1 MKQQARAED
10 RTRILFVNH
19 VGQVS
24 GAENS
29 MLALLRHLDDD
40 QFHPRVA
47 VPREGPLASE
57 LGDLDIEVEFI
68 PRLRLQRTHNPV
80 SLAAQAAGFFNCRT
94 RLGAIVQD
102 FQPHVIHANSL
113 ISALVATTW
122 RFGMPPVIFHA
133 RDLSLPHRSTQW
145 AASGAASI
153 VAISECVRKAVIEI
167 APDEADRVEVIY
179 NGIDTDEF
187 APSRPPEQVRDAL
200 GVSADEILIGN
211 VGQLLPWKKQD
222 IFIRAASIVAD
233 RLPEAR
239 FVIVGAD
246 LFGENPQYVTSLR
259 QLAADS
265 GISERIIWAGYRD
278 DVADLIAAMDVMVHA
293 ADREPL
299 GRVIIESLA
308 VGTPCVAVNSAGPAE
323 IIEDMHSGLLTEPT
337 PEALAEGAL
346 TIATKPRLAADFTE
360 AGRERIS
367 KDFSAADQAQ
377 KTQQLYLS
385 LRSREDTRGWG
396 L

>member
-19 VGQVS
+19 VGQVF

-29 MLALLRHLDDD
+29 MLSLLAHLDDD
-40 QFHPRVA
+40 QFHPCAA

-57 LGDLDIEVEFI
+57 LRDLEVEVEFI
-68 PRLRLQRTHNPV
+68 PRLRLQRTYNPL
-80 SLAAQAAGFFNCRT
+80 SLASQAAGFINCRT

-153 VAISECVRKAVIEI
+153 VAISECVKEAVIKI

-179 NGIDTDEF
+179 NGIDTEAF
-187 APSRPPEQVRDAL
+187 APVRPPEKVREAL
-200 GVSADEILIGN
+200 GVTADEILIGN
-211 VGQLLPWKKQD
+211 VGQLLPWKRQD
-222 IFIRAASIVAD
+222 VFIRAASIIAEQ
-233 RLPEAR
+233 LPHAR
-239 FVIVGAD
+239 FLIVGAD
-246 LFGENPQYVTSLR
+246 LFGENPDYVASLR
-259 QLAADS
+259 ELADDA

-278 DVADLIAAMDVMVHA
+278 DVADLTAAMNVMVHA

-299 GRVIIESLA
+299 GRVILEALA
-308 VGTPCVAVNSAGPAE
+308 VGTPCVAVNAAGPAE
-323 IIEDMHSGLLTEPT
+323 IIEDMRSGLLTEKN

-346 TIATKPRLAADFTE
+346 TVATKPRLAAGFAT
-360 AGRERIS
+360 AGRERIE
-367 KDFSAADQAQ
+367 KQFSAAAQAQ
-377 KTQQLYLS
+377 KMQQLYLS